1 MASTYKTFLNDD
13 VVTTRTL
20 LHEAIPITGSIVYG
34 TYGLDTNSTSEKHV
48 KKFAHGMF
56 QSVYDYPYLSSSAN
70 HIFDIAYGHHS
81 THANS
86 TNSTAHP
93 YNAKRKNIYNQM
105 AQILVGHS
113 TTGDILQFDADGDL
127 IAGGV
132 KYGSCIFFNF
142 SRLLS
147 KDEIKKGSFEIQFGV
162 HSEYE
167 GWDGST
173 GSRPRDVGTTL
184 GQAAAMHTK
193 LLTIKDDG
201 AATDYRVNSPAGEYG
216 ILKITSDA
224 TSNNPSG
231 DYASEDRKRCGL
243 IYYQAGIVVL
253 TTDVFVKYLASGGAV
268 DPLNEGTYATPSGRL
283 AMTINTES
291 SGTDHTPIVYSTD
304 GPGSGDTFTLDHAI
318 RTASSATDE
327 FTDAQMND
335 LVLTAIRKRIAKVC
349 FNNTTEL
356 NSTIYFCRINHNDFN
371 YSSNPTYLSSSQIR
385 VKNTQSDAPVS
396 YITTVGLYSSDNE
409 MLAVAKLSEPLRKD
423 PTNDVTLRVRL
434 DY

>member
-34 TYGLDTNSTSEKHV
+34 TYGDGPVANEKHV
-48 KKFAHGMF
+48 KTFAHGMF

-70 HIFDIAYGHHS
+70 HIFDIAYGY
-81 THANS
+81 HADDG
-86 TNSTAHP
+86 
-93 YNAKRKNIYNQM
+93 NATRSDGVGETQHDYYSKRKNIYNQM
-105 AQILVGHS
+105 AQILVGHDTS
-113 TTGDILQFDADGDL
+113 GNIQKFDADGDI
-127 IAGGV
+127 IAGGD
-132 KYGSCIFFNF
+132 KYTSCIFLNF
-142 SRLLS
+142 ARLLN
-147 KDEIKKGSFEIQFGV
+147 KDEIKKGSFEIVLGV
-162 HSEYE
+162 HKDYE
-167 GWDGST
+167 AQTST
-173 GSRPRDVGTTL
+173 HGAGTTL
-184 GQAAAMHTK
+184 AQAAAMHAEY
-193 LLTIKDDG
+193 LTIKDEG

-216 ILKITSDA
+216 ILKVTTDTTSTDSSTVA
-224 TSNNPSG
+224 DP
-231 DYASEDRKRCGL
+231 KCGL
-243 IYYQAGIVVL
+243 IFYQAGIVVL
-253 TTDVFVKYLASGGAV
+253 TTDVFVKY
-268 DPLNEGTYATPSGRL
+268 
-283 AMTINTES
+283 
-291 SGTDHTPIVYSTD
+291 
-304 GPGSGDTFTLDHAI
+304 
-318 RTASSATDE
+318 ASSTVWDDDQPGTHVKTTGKIKGADGNTSVE
-327 FTDAQMND
+327 IWRPSAGKSFTIDRAINENNADKLTND
-335 LVLTAIRKRIAKVC
+335 QLLTNIRKRIAKIC